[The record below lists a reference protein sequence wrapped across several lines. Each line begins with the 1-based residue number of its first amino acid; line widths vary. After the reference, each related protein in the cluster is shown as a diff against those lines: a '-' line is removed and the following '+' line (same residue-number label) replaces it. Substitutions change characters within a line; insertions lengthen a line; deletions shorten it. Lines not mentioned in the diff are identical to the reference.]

1 MEQNKGI
8 SQLWKAVSLAVALS
22 FSLDTSAQY
31 AWQRGVGAGELRP
44 FSNVQ
49 YEAEL
54 QGSCSS
60 GTTPLWLNANKHGL
74 SSLESSNGYL
84 RGALSRPLE
93 TDSARRWGLGYC
105 VDAAVAS
112 HYSSKF
118 IVQQAYVEGRWLHGV
133 LTIGAKEWPME
144 LKNQRLSSGSQAL
157 GINARPVPQVR
168 IAVPEYW
175 TVPVLGRW
183 FAIKVHMAY
192 GMFTDQRWQRKFTN
206 GGVTPYNEN
215 VLYHSKSG
223 FLRIGKPGE
232 KPLSVELGLEM
243 QAQFAGSKVALSDGT
258 VTTMKLGG
266 KSVKDFWQV
275 FIPAG
280 SDITDGEGY
289 GNIEGNQSGAW
300 LARVNYDAAAWS
312 VSVYAD
318 HFFEDH
324 SQQFHLDYDGY
335 GDGANYQKREKNR
348 YLLYPLKDILLG
360 GELRLKRCQWLK
372 GLVVEYLHTTYQSGP
387 VYHDRTSTI
396 PDHIGGRDNYYNH
409 GNYMCLQHWGQ
420 VMGNPLYRSPAYNA
434 DGSLRVAD
442 NRFVAWHMGFEGTPL
457 PRLDYRV
464 LVSWQRG
471 YGTYD
476 EPYTY
481 PHHNTSILAE
491 AKYNFNKGW
500 AVKGAFGLDAG
511 SLLGNNHGFQ
521 LTISKHGLLR

>member
-1 MEQNKGI
+1 MVQRMSLTKAKTLLLAAA
-8 SQLWKAVSLAVALS
+8 SFLWP
-22 FSLDTSAQY
+22 DCHAQY
-31 AWQRGVGAGELRP
+31 AWQHGAAAGEMLP
-44 FSNVQ
+44 FSDIH

-54 QGSCSS
+54 QGSFSS

-74 SSLESSNGYL
+74 GSLERDNGYL
-84 RGALSRPLE
+84 RGALCRPLSA
-93 TDSARRWGLGYC
+93 DSARRWGLGYG

-112 HYSSKF
+112 HYASRF

-175 TVPVLGRW
+175 TIPALGRW
-183 FAIKVHMAY
+183 FAVKVHVAY
-192 GMFTDQRWQRKFTN
+192 GLFTDQRWQRQFTN
-206 GGVTPYNEN
+206 GGATPYNEN
-215 VLYHSKSG
+215 VLYHSKAG
-223 FLRIGKPGE
+223 YLRIGKPGE
-232 KPLSVELGLEM
+232 KPLAVELGLEM
-243 QAQFAGSKVALSDGT
+243 QAQFAGSKVALSDGKLT
-258 VTTMKLGG
+258 RMKLGG
-266 KSVKDFWQV
+266 KGIKDFWRV
-275 FIPAG
+275 FIPSG
-280 SDITDGEGY
+280 SDITDGLGY

-300 LARVNYDAAAWS
+300 LARVSYDKPSWG

-318 HFFEDH
+318 HYFEDH
-324 SQQFHLDYDGY
+324 SQQFHLDFDGY
-335 GDGANYQKREKNR
+335 GDGADYQKRVSHR

-372 GLVVEYLHTTYQSGP
+372 GVVVEYLHTTYQSGP

-409 GNYMCLQHWGQ
+409 GNYMCVQHWGQ

-434 DGSLRVAD
+434 NHTLRVED
-442 NRFVAWHMGFEGTPL
+442 NRFVAWHMGVEGTPV
-457 PRLDYRV
+457 PRLGYRL

-471 YGTYD
+471 YGTYN

-481 PHHNTSILAE
+481 PHHNTSVLAE
-491 AKYNFNKGW
+491 AEYGFGKGW
-500 AVKGAFGLDAG
+500 TVRWALGMDRG
-511 SLLGNNHGFQ
+511 SLLGNNRGLQ
-521 LTISKHGLLR
+521 LTICKRGLLR